1 MLQKKITVQKAD
13 GLDADMIAVL
23 VQRACKFESRIY
35 LESDDKKVNAK
46 SIMGMMTLGLDAGEE
61 VCVVAEGDD
70 ENEAVAEIEKYLSD
84 EIRS

>member
-46 SIMGMMTLGLDAGEE
+46 SIMGMMNIGVCKGGE
-61 VCVVAEGDD
+61 VTVYAEGSD
-70 ENEAVAEIEKYLSD
+70 EETAMKEIETYLTQ
-84 EIRS
+84 E

>member
-1 MLQKKITVQKAD
+1 MLKKKITVQKAD

-46 SIMGMMTLGLDAGEE
+46 SIMGMMNIGVCKGGE
-61 VCVVAEGDD
+61 VTVYAEGSD
-70 ENEAVAEIEKYLSD
+70 EETAMKEIETYLTQ
-84 EIRS
+84 E